1 MTSRWMAASAAL
13 VALAFGPSLA
23 MATDANVEQQ
33 LNDMQS
39 RMKQLEDKL
48 QATSDQLDSANKR
61 VDEQSQVIENA
72 GLAAT
77 RGSSNG
83 LPGFLGQIK
92 IGGWVAASYFY
103 NLNDPQD
110 HALGGLGNTNQ
121 GIDQAFYP
129 FHPDHNS
136 FGLDQAWWEI
146 EREINQDNRAG
157 FRMDLAMGKTAD
169 LLGGPGNRCSSGLL
183 GSSSNCGPRDNS
195 DTGFYLDQAYVQYL
209 APVGDGVT
217 FKFGKFNT
225 LIGTEVAQTVYNW
238 NITRG
243 DVYNL
248 LEPIDHIGILASYAF
263 GDSGFDAAIGGVN
276 GFNPDSP
283 DNNDAKSIIW
293 HLGWANDMV
302 TAGINGIWG
311 SEGRTNNNCSSGFG
325 VCSHFDGQER
335 GVVNALV
342 KVKASDRLAFWVN
355 GDYQWTSQDPAAW
368 GIAVA
373 GRYGITDRTGISLRG
388 EYVADV
394 DQLFGF
400 SRELSHDG
408 FAVPT
413 CTTNL
418 AGSTSCVTGMNAYS
432 LTATLDHLLTDNL
445 MIRGEVRY
453 DRVDKDSGANDE
465 FFHNSQDPHGFELSP
480 DQIVLGVEAIYNFNK
495 FGGE

>member
-1 MTSRWMAASAAL
+1 MAASAAL
-13 VALAFGPSLA
+13 AALVFGPSLA

-39 RMKQLEDKL
+39 RMKQMEDKL
-48 QATSDQLDSANKR
+48 QATNDQLESANKR

-72 GLAAT
+72 GLAET
-77 RGSSNG
+77 RGTSNG

-110 HALGGLGNTNQ
+110 HALGGLGDTNQ
-121 GIDQAFYP
+121 GIDQAFFP

-136 FGLDQAWWEI
+136 FALDQAWWEI
-146 EREINQDNRAG
+146 EREINEDNRAG
-157 FRMDLAMGKTAD
+157 FRFDVAYGKTAE
-169 LLGGPGNRCSSGLL
+169 LLGGPGNRCVGSGCE
-183 GSSSNCGPRDNS
+183 NPRDNS
-195 DTGFYLDQAYVQYL
+195 DTGIYLDQAYIQYL
-209 APVGDGVT
+209 APVGNGVT

-263 GDSGFDAAIGGVN
+263 GDTGFDAAIGGVN
-276 GFNPDSP
+276 GFNPDDP

-293 HLGWANDMV
+293 HFGWANDVV
-302 TAGINGIWG
+302 TAGVNGIWG
-311 SEGRTNNNCSSGFG
+311 SEGKVNGTT
-325 VCSHFDGQER
+325 HFDGDER
-335 GVVNALV
+335 GLVNGLV
-342 KVKASDRLAFWVN
+342 KIKASDRLGFWIN
-355 GDYQWTSQDPAAW
+355 GDYAWTKGDAAGW
-368 GIAVA
+368 GIAAA
-373 GRYGITDRTGISLRG
+373 GRFGITERTGISLRG

-408 FAVPT
+408 FGVPT
-413 CTTNL
+413 CTPS
-418 AGSTSCVTGMNAYS
+418 GRCVTGMNAYS

-453 DRVDKDSGANDE
+453 DRVDKDSGSNDE
-465 FFHNSQDPHGFELSP
+465 FFHDSQEPHGFELSP